1 MRHFYKSHGKHC
13 FLRSFQTVCKK
24 CSADVLYWEC
34 THGSKMFFE
43 YPPYG
48 KLIRHNCRKHQGLL
62 RGKKGSPIVV
72 KTPKGLLGEP
82 YCSCAV
88 CGKRFKDESSL
99 DDHFRTGRKNDFEHK
114 MYFNNKLRFK
124 NLNYTGNKLYV
135 DRNSAQ
141 HKPKFG
147 RINIKSSKDE

>member
-13 FLRSFQTVCKK
+13 YLRSFPTVCKK

-62 RGKKGSPIVV
+62 KGKKASPIVV
-72 KTPKGLLGEP
+72 KIPKGLLGEP
-82 YCSCAV
+82 YYSCAV
-88 CGKRFKDESSL
+88 CGKRFKDENSL
-99 DDHFRTGRKNDFEHK
+99 DDHFRARRKNDFEHK
-114 MYFNNKLRFK
+114 KYSNNKFAFK
-124 NLNYTGNKLYV
+124 NIIRMTNNSNT
-135 DRNSAQ
+135 DRNTAR

-147 RINIKSSKDE
+147 RINIKRLKDE

>member
-13 FLRSFQTVCKK
+13 YLRSFQTVCKK

-34 THGSKMFFE
+34 THGSKIFFE

-48 KLIRHNCRKHQGLL
+48 KLIRHKCRKDRGLL
-62 RGKKGSPIVV
+62 KGKKKFPIVV

-82 YCSCAV
+82 YYSCAV
-88 CGKRFKDESSL
+88 CGKKFRDKGSL
-99 DDHFRTGRKNDFEHK
+99 KDHFNAQRKNDIEHK
-114 MYFNNKLRFK
+114 MFSSSKLTFQNINSSMNNS
-124 NLNYTGNKLYV
+124 YTNRSTV
-135 DRNSAQ
+135 Q

-147 RINIKSSKDE
+147 RINIKASKDE